1 MDLRITGFV
10 VLYMTK
16 TLLVALILLIS
27 ACGGTLTE
35 EQRKKMREGSEQQ
48 AVVKV
53 TDAELTEAA
62 FEKGRAALQGL
73 TSPDK
78 ADSLASAL
86 NVKIHWLQAGASPNT
101 LALEQQIL
109 DAYINSVITGAPMR
123 DNIQKIGTDSMLYT
137 SVVVLTRP
145 DSSIEI
151 KGTWNIWMSK
161 KQLILSMG
169 KK

>member
-10 VLYMTK
+10 VLYMSK
-16 TLLVALILLIS
+16 TLLIILAVLLT

-53 TDAELTEAA
+53 TDAEITDAA
-62 FEKGRAALQGL
+62 FAKGRSVVEVL
-73 TSPDK
+73 SSK
-78 ADSLASAL
+78 NADSLAAAM
-86 NVKIHWLQAGASPNT
+86 KIKINWLQAGAKTNS
-101 LALEQQIL
+101 LAVEQQVM
-109 DAYINSVITGAPMR
+109 DAYINSVITGTPMR

-137 SVVVLTRP
+137 SVVVLTRS
-145 DSSIEI
+145 DSSVEI

-169 KK
+169 NK

>member
-1 MDLRITGFV
+1 LNLKFLIILVV
-10 VLYMTK
+10 VLT
-16 TLLVALILLIS
+16 S
-27 ACGGTLTE
+27 CGGSLTD
-35 EQRKKMREGSEQQ
+35 EQRKKMREGIEQQ

-62 FEKGRAALQGL
+62 FAKGRAVLEGL
-73 TSPDK
+73 TSSDK
-78 ADSLASAL
+78 ADSLATAAG
-86 NVKIHWLQAGASPNT
+86 VKIHWLQAGASNS
-101 LALEQQIL
+101 LEVEQQL
-109 DAYINSVITGAPMR
+109 MDAYINSVITGTAMR

-145 DSSIEI
+145 DSSVEI